1 MLYALLYE
9 LFRGKTVLG
18 LDLFDRFGKLMVR
31 STGAAA
37 TAFILCLLLGPK
49 VIRFLKNHGIQ
60 EKVDKNPD
68 VLKGHNSSKANVP
81 TMGGILLVGAIVI
94 STALWGR
101 LDYYYVLMALLTTL
115 VLGLVGFIDDWI
127 KLTER
132 NKKGMTIVAK
142 ILPQLLLGLLL
153 GIFLLRHSALHGYE
167 KTGHLIIPFFA
178 AGSIYLGVLYIL
190 LVAGVITASSNA
202 VNLTDGL
209 DGLAAGCTLTV
220 ALAFTAF
227 AYLVGRTDY
236 SAYLG
241 VTHVPGSGE
250 LAVFCAS
257 IVGAVLGF
265 LWFNCHPANVFMGD
279 TGALTLG
286 GAIGYV
292 AVVLKHEIVLF
303 IAGGVFVLEALSVV
317 IQVAY
322 YKRTR
327 KRVFLCAPI
336 HHHFIFKGW
345 TETQVTVR
353 MWLLSAIFA
362 LASLATLK
370 IH

>member
-9 LFRGKTVLG
+9 YFRDVSLFG
-18 LDLFDRFGKLMVR
+18 LNLYDKFGKLLVR
-31 STGAAA
+31 SAGAAV
-37 TAFILCLLLGPK
+37 TAFALSVLFGP
-49 VIRFLKNHGIQ
+49 VLIRFLKRRGVR
-60 EKVDKNPD
+60 EKVEKNPD
-68 VLKGHNSSKANVP
+68 VLKQHNSSKANVP
-81 TMGGILLVGAIVI
+81 TMGGILIVGAIVL
-94 STALWGR
+94 STAFWGR

-115 VLGLVGFIDDWI
+115 ILGLVGFIDDWI

-132 NKKGMTIVAK
+132 NRKGMTLVAK
-142 ILPQLLLGLLL
+142 ILPQATLGLLL
-153 GIFLLRHSALHGYE
+153 GIFLLRHSSLHGYE
-167 KTGHLIIPFFA
+167 KTGCLIIPFITNA
-178 AGSIYLGVLYIL
+178 SICLGVLYIF

-241 VTHVPGSGE
+241 VTHVPGSSE
-250 LAVFCAS
+250 LTVFCAA
-257 IVGAVLGF
+257 IVGAALGF
-265 LWFNCHPANVFMGD
+265 LWFNCHPAHVFMGD
-279 TGALTLG
+279 TGALPLG

-292 AVVLKHEIVLF
+292 AVVLKHELVLLV
-303 IAGGVFVLEALSVV
+303 AGGVFVLEALSVI

-322 YKRTR
+322 FKRTR

-353 MWLLSAIFA
+353 LWLLSAIFA
-362 LASLATLK
+362 LVSLAALK